1 MSSFDAVLLLSFG
14 GPEAPEQ
21 VMPFLERVTAGRGI
35 PPERLVGVAK
45 QYNAFGGVSPINEQN
60 RVFRQALEAAL
71 NLNVPPESV
80 EYLPVYWGN
89 RNWDPLLADTLAKM
103 RDDRIEDAAVV
114 ITSGYSSYSG
124 CRQYRENLYDAVTEI
139 GAAAE
144 ESLAT
149 GSVAATPRLHKIRRW
164 FDQPAFIEVMA
175 DNVVAAIGRLP
186 ESGVAPRLVFT
197 THSIPTSTGETSGDP
212 AYGGNMYVR
221 QHEFGAET
229 IAAAASAIVG
239 EPLEWDLVFQSR
251 SGPPSMPWLEP
262 DVNDFL
268 AVARDQGTT
277 SVVLIPIGFASDH
290 MEVMWDL
297 DTEAMKTA
305 ADLGINATRASTV
318 GDDPRFVGAIAR
330 MVRERELDVPMA
342 DRVAL
347 GPWGPAPDAC
357 PLNCCPNP
365 RGERPALC
373 GARA

>member
-71 NLNVPPESV
+71 NENVSPESA

-89 RNWDPLLADTLAKM
+89 RNWNPLLADTLAKM
-103 RDDRIEDAAVV
+103 RDDGIEDAAVV
-114 ITSGYSSYSG
+114 VTSGYSSYSG
-124 CRQYRENLYDAVTEI
+124 CRQYRENLYDAVTEV
-139 GAAAE
+139 GAA
-144 ESLAT
+144 SDGSRAT
-149 GSVAATPRLHKIRRW
+149 GSGAGTPRLHKIRRW

-175 DNVVAAIGRLP
+175 DNVVTAIGRLP
-186 ESGVAPRLVFT
+186 ESGLAPRLVFT
-197 THSIPTSTGETSGDP
+197 THSIPTATGETSGDP

-221 QHEFGAET
+221 QHEFAAET
-229 IAAAASAIVG
+229 IAAAASEIVG
-239 EPLEWDLVFQSR
+239 EPLDWDLVFQSR

-268 AVARDQGTT
+268 AVAREEGTT
-277 SVVLIPIGFASDH
+277 SVVLVPIGFASDH

-318 GDDPRFVGAIAR
+318 GDDPRFVGAIAG

-347 GPWGPAPDAC
+347 GPWGPAPDEC

-365 RGERPALC
+365 RGGRPALC